1 MLATARSL
9 LLGYLAIASATCVAV
24 ATFVLP
30 ADPYW
35 LVAGAQADRI
45 RPALESRMRF
55 AKTVQ
60 LIERAPRRVLIGS
73 STVYRG
79 LDPEAIDDALP
90 TFNLGISSLRILEAR
105 RYVQHATRFAP
116 VEEVVLGLDFFMFDA
131 ARRSEPGFDAA
142 LGGLDASIGSVLAS
156 TLSWH
161 ALRDAWRVSG
171 DAAPKDGIWQR
182 NGHKRTF
189 PRSAESN
196 SALLESAAR
205 EYAAMNPDSG
215 PGLAE
220 LEALITYCAER
231 SVRLRI
237 FFTPVHISY
246 MNAIALAGR
255 SDDFVRWKAA
265 VIALGER
272 HGQKIVD
279 ASLGNPA
286 VVSPLAASSRHYI
299 DPSHYSPLVGAAV
312 LHALG
317 LRVRQDLQQAL
328 ASEGLLAI
336 GAAPVVKPG
345 NLRP

>member
-1 MLATARSL
+1 MIATARSL
-9 LLGYLAIASATCVAV
+9 LLGYLTTASATCLAV

-35 LVAGAQADRI
+35 LVAGAQTDRI
-45 RPALESRMRF
+45 RPALDLRMRF

-79 LDPEAIDDALP
+79 LDPETIDDGVP

-116 VEEVVLGLDFFMFDA
+116 VEDVVLGLDFFMFDA
-131 ARRSEPGFDAA
+131 DRRTEPGFDAG
-142 LGGLDASIGSVLAS
+142 LGSLDGSISSVIAS

-161 ALRDAWRVSG
+161 ALQDAWRVSG
-171 DAAPKDGIWQR
+171 EAGPQDGIWQR
-182 NGHKRTF
+182 SGHKRTF
-189 PRSAESN
+189 PRSAGSN
-196 SALLESAAR
+196 SALLESAKR
-205 EYAAMNPDSG
+205 EYEAMNPDPG

-220 LEALITYCAER
+220 LEALIAYCAER

-237 FFTPVHISY
+237 FFTPVHTSY
-246 MNAIALAGR
+246 MNTIALAGR

-317 LRVRQDLQQAL
+317 LRIRPDLKEAL

-336 GAAPVVKPG
+336 GAIPPVKYG
-345 NLRP
+345 NDLQ